1 MAAAANQRPLG
12 IDSGAGIRSSQAQE
26 SPPAPKQPT
35 KYENADKAPARS
47 ETADEAPDDCPSSD
61 EALAGRAK
69 RGDRAAFIELVAR
82 YECRIY
88 RLAMRLSR
96 NDSDAQEITQ
106 ETFLRAHRCMRFFRG
121 ESRFGTWLYR
131 IAMNEALMRRR
142 AARRRPVDS
151 LEDVLPRF
159 ADTGT
164 VACAESGIDDLVD
177 GKTLARRVRQAL
189 QQLDEAHRATLVLR
203 DLEELTAEQ
212 AADILGVS
220 PEAVR
225 QRAHRARLKLR
236 ELLADLADLLP
247 QRPGARSSSPPRHR
261 SSKVPNPRQ
270 GPGTSASVGP

>member
-1 MAAAANQRPLG
+1 MAAAVNPRPRRTDSVANP
-12 IDSGAGIRSSQAQE
+12 RSSRAQE
-26 SPPAPKQPT
+26 SEHA
-35 KYENADKAPARS
+35 
-47 ETADEAPDDCPSSD
+47 SSD
-61 EALAGRAK
+61 EALARCAQG
-69 RGDRAAFIELVAR
+69 GDRAAFIELVER

-88 RLAMRLSR
+88 RLAMRMSR
-96 NDSDAQEITQ
+96 NESDAQEITQ
-106 ETFLRAHRCMRFFRG
+106 EAFLRAHRCMRFFKG

-159 ADTGT
+159 SDVGT

-177 GKTLARRVRQAL
+177 GKTIARRVRQAL
-189 QQLDEAHRATLVLR
+189 EQLDETHRATLVLR

-212 AADILGVS
+212 TADILGVS
-220 PEAVR
+220 AQAVR

-247 QRPGARSSSPPRHR
+247 EREATRPSAVTGRR
-261 SSKVPNPRQ
+261 SSKNADSRH
-270 GPGTSASVGP
+270 GSGAAASVGA

>member
-1 MAAAANQRPLG
+1 MP
-12 IDSGAGIRSSQAQE
+12 GAVTTRTLQFDPEIRSVSSE
-26 SPPAPKQPT
+26 VRTGSSGS
-35 KYENADKAPARS
+35 ARS
-47 ETADEAPDDCPSSD
+47 RRSD
-61 EALAGRAK
+61 EVLARCAQ
-69 RGDRAAFIELVAR
+69 RGGRAAFIELVAR

-88 RLAMRLSR
+88 RLAMRMSH
-96 NDSDAQEITQ
+96 NESDAQEITQ
-106 ETFLRAHRCMRFFRG
+106 EAFLRAHRCVRFFKG

-151 LEDVLPRF
+151 LEEVLPGF
-159 ADTGT
+159 SDVGT

-177 GKTLARRVRQAL
+177 GKTVARRVRQAL
-189 QQLDEAHRATLVLR
+189 DQLDESHRATLVLR

-212 AADILGVS
+212 AAEILGVS

-247 QRPGARSSSPPRHR
+247 ERPSARPSSCRKRRASKKPSRLEPR
-261 SSKVPNPRQ
+261 SL
-270 GPGTSASVGP
+270 GSVAT